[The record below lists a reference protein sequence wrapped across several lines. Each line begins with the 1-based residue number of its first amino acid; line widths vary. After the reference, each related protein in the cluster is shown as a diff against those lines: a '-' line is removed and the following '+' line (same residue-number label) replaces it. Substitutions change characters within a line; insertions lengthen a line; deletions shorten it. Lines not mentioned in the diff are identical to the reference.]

1 MTFENCDS
9 FATYE
14 PIVGQM
20 SEKGTRSNSM
30 VNDKPVDN
38 ISSMVT
44 KGSIFAVRAENARTN
59 YFLLQCVKEE
69 KMHVDTPTPIADK
82 AGNIIHY
89 GTNYITAKYLEVSNF
104 TDKYH
109 EFKLQNKKDHFIY
122 VVSETVFFPQV
133 PTIYESKSGTIFKIC
148 NEIVHELQVR
158 SSFST

>member
-1 MTFENCDS
+1 
-9 FATYE
+9 
-14 PIVGQM
+14 
-20 SEKGTRSNSM
+20 
-30 VNDKPVDN
+30 
-38 ISSMVT
+38 
-44 KGSIFAVRAENARTN
+44 
-59 YFLLQCVKEE
+59 
-69 KMHVDTPTPIADK
+69 MHVDTPTPIADK